1 MIGYRSNWVL
11 SLQILFGA
19 LLLGLFNGSIA
30 FTQTSFYQN
39 KTVTIVQAGAAGGV
53 ADMRTKAV
61 VPFLQKYIPGSPAIV
76 MQYVDGGGGRKAAN
90 HLYNSVRPDGL
101 TVGCMSTPFVM
112 HPMDSI
118 PRAVSDFAK
127 VSSSGRLP
135 NFGFF
140 SPCLHSTIA

>member
-1 MIGYRSNWVL
+1 VSEEQTSGNKVSAIRGVTMIGYRSNWVL

-112 HPMDSI
+112 HPMLGETGVLYDI
-118 PRAVSDFAK
+118 D
-127 VSSSGRLP
+127 
-135 NFGFF
+135 
-140 SPCLHSTIA
+140 